1 MEILKIAFIG
11 IGAMVLAVYCKSFK
25 SEYSVLISLAA
36 CSLIMFYVVTKLLQ
50 IFEVF
55 QYLQTVLPM
64 EKEYLSVLIKMI
76 GITYVAEFASNVCK
90 DGGYQTIASQ
100 IEIFGKISVLAVSM
114 PIFSALLKLVQ
125 EMLG

>member
-11 IGAMVLAVYCKSFK
+11 IGAMMLAVYCKSFK
-25 SEYSVLISLAA
+25 AEYSVLISLAA
-36 CSLIMFYVVTKLLQ
+36 CCVIMFYVAAKLLQ
-50 IFEVF
+50 ILEVF
-55 QYLQTVLPM
+55 EYLQTVLPM

-114 PIFSALLKLVQ
+114 PIFSALLNLIQ

>member
-11 IGAMVLAVYCKSFK
+11 IGAMLLAVYCKSFK

-36 CSLIMFYVVTKLLQ
+36 CSVIMFYVVTKLSQ
-50 IFEVF
+50 IFEIF
-55 QYLQTVLPM
+55 QYLQTILPM
-64 EKEYLSVLIKMI
+64 EKEYLSILIKMI
-76 GITYVAEFASNVCK
+76 GITYVAEFASSVCK

-100 IEIFGKISVLAVSM
+100 IEIFGKISVLAISM